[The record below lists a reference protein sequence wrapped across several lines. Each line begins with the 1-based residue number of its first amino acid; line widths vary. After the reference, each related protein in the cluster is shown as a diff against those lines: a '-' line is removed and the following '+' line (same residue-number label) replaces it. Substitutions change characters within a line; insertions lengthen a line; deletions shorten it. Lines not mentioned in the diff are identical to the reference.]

1 VQFPH
6 TPLGDTGLAQ
16 AERLGAH
23 LAARRLGV
31 VVTSDYA
38 RARMTAERIATRA
51 GVPLIES
58 VHLRERNFGDLRGI
72 PYAEL
77 ADVDLFGPAYH
88 PPGGECWADFHA
100 RVDRAWDELLDLL
113 ARTRGD
119 VAAVTHGLVLRSLV
133 ERKLDTSNHSIEPDF
148 IAPNTAVTTVEDAPP
163 WRIVEFACVAH
174 LAAGPRD
181 VAPV

>member
-6 TPLGDTGLAQ
+6 TPLGENGLAQ
-16 AERLGAH
+16 AERL
-23 LAARRLGV
+23 AARVAARPLGV

-38 RARMTAERIATRA
+38 RARMTAERIAAHA
-51 GVPLIES
+51 GVPLLES
-58 VHLRERNFGDLRGI
+58 IHLRERNFGDLRGI
-72 PYAEL
+72 PYADL
-77 ADVDLFGPAYH
+77 GAVDLFGADYH

-119 VAAVTHGLVLRSLV
+119 VAAVTHGLVLRSLIG
-133 ERKLDTSNHSIEPDF
+133 RKLDTSRHSIEPDF

-163 WRIVEFACVAH
+163 WRVVEFACVAH
-174 LAAGPRD
+174 LAEGAQD